1 MKTKSSIGKTAAS
14 FVAGGALV
22 ASLYANAVYVPQQER
37 ALEADLQSELAL
49 LASGES
55 ELVSSGDGF
64 TVTEAVKAAK
74 VLAVEGNISKTVSS
88 EGAVVTV
95 ASVEQEVGSAYTDAV
110 VTVASAEP
118 ATDLL
123 AKDKSETAEG
133 KVGPN
138 GEVLFTTSDGRAVWG
153 SPRSAGFGGLAE
165 LASNPLTTLNN
176 SGNLPSAQD
185 LMGPVGSPLA
195 VGPRGTAGG
204 GGGAGVAAKAASSG
218 AGGVGAAASSGGG
231 GGGGAASLTA
241 PREAGKP

>member
-37 ALEADLQSELAL
+37 ALEADLQSELAS

-110 VTVASAEP
+110 VTVASAESAP
-118 ATDLL
+118 DLL
-123 AKDKSETAEG
+123 AKDKSETDEG
-133 KVGPN
+133 KVGPD
-138 GEVLFTTSDGRAVWG
+138 GEVLFQTPSGGAVWG
-153 SPRSAGFGGLAE
+153 SPRTTGIGSLAK
-165 LASNPLTTLNN
+165 LASNPLTTLND
-176 SGNLPSAQD
+176 SAKLPSVQA
-185 LMGPVGSPLA
+185 LMGPVGSPL
-195 VGPRGTAGG
+195 VVSPRGAAVG
-204 GGGAGVAAKAASSG
+204 GGGAGVAAKTASSG
-218 AGGVGAAASSGGG
+218 AGLVGAAAASGGG
-231 GGGGAASLTA
+231 GSGSGDGSVVT
-241 PREAGKP
+241 P

>member
-110 VTVASAEP
+110 VTLASAESAP
-118 ATDLL
+118 DLL
-123 AKDKSETAEG
+123 AKEESETDTG

-138 GEVLFTTSDGRAVWG
+138 GEVLFQTQSGGAVIG
-153 SPRSAGFGGLAE
+153 LPGPTGFGSLAV
-165 LASNPLTTLNN
+165 LSSSPLVKIGGTSSKAS
-176 SGNLPSAQD
+176 LPD
-185 LMGPVGSPLA
+185 LREVLSPVGSPLVVSPA
-195 VGPRGTAGG
+195 GAASGGAGAGVSTKTASSGAGLVGAAAASG
-204 GGGAGVAAKAASSG
+204 GGGAGSGDGSVVA
-218 AGGVGAAASSGGG
+218 
-231 GGGGAASLTA
+231 
-241 PREAGKP
+241 P